1 MVVRNEDVLPHRSA
15 PAPVW
20 SGVLRFLI
28 PLVLSMLMTLLA
40 APAEADDRGPLI
52 LSGPAD
58 IDMLARHFEYVLDHD
73 WTLEVDDF
81 VEPAAVAMQPLPGPV
96 PDFGYTPAR
105 IWLRVDVA
113 NRTADTKDW
122 SFFVHANF
130 TQRIAV
136 YRIGAGGESVTL
148 LDLDTQSPFTARPV
162 DYPQM
167 VAPFALAPGE
177 AATLLVAYYSQ
188 GASRLPM
195 SVETPESFAVQARL
209 NAAKNYVFYGMM
221 GILIAAALLALVMF
235 RQMVFAAYAAYLL
248 SVFLYVAHA
257 DGIAFQYLWPY
268 WPGFNSMASVVVGS
282 GVMVFGGL
290 FAMAILQTAVHHPR
304 MHRVLQTVVGSVLLL
319 DVVLWAIDPQLLK
332 RLLVIMISITT
343 MTLLVAG
350 LVAARTRF
358 REVRFYVLGWLATV
372 IPSGLFTARHTFGL
386 EPERFNLYDAVRIA
400 LVFEAMMM
408 GLAIVDRFN
417 QLRQSRRLALEENLA
432 EARRNLALGER
443 LALLEERYAQ
453 ARALERRRAESAMD
467 TAHDL
472 RQPMH
477 ALRLSVRQMFLDQ
490 ADRNMDAAQ
499 IEAALD
505 YMERL
510 VAERLVDDGDT
521 VSADRPFPPGGE
533 SEPAAPA
540 HGAEP
545 GEPGLHDVL
554 RGTAD
559 MFASEAQARGIELRL
574 VLAAP
579 DAAVAAYPLMRIVA
593 NLVSNA
599 IKYTPE
605 GRVVIGLRRHG
616 PGHRVEIHDTGPGLS
631 GTVFEDALNRGR
643 RLERDRSTAEGSG
656 LGLAVVRETA
666 AAHGWRVTACDGRR
680 TGASIRIELSGGPA
694 RVIEPEFPAGE
705 PTFRGVAPARRDDG
719 AATAAPLPAPAATA

>member
-1 MVVRNEDVLPHRSA
+1 
-15 PAPVW
+15 
-20 SGVLRFLI
+20 
-28 PLVLSMLMTLLA
+28 
-40 APAEADDRGPLI
+40 
-52 LSGPAD
+52 
-58 IDMLARHFEYVLDHD
+58 MLAHHFEYVLDRD
-73 WTLEVDDF
+73 WALEVDDF
-81 VEPAAVAMQPLPGPV
+81 AGPSSVAMQPLPGPV

-105 IWLRVDVA
+105 IWLRLDVI
-113 NRTADTKDW
+113 NGTAGTNDW

-130 TQRIAV
+130 TQRIAIH
-136 YRIGAGGESVTL
+136 RIGAGGDVATL
-148 LDLDTQSPFTARPV
+148 LDLDTQSPFGARPV

-167 VAPFALAPGE
+167 VAPFVLAPGE

-209 NAAKNYVFYGMM
+209 NAAKNHVFYGMM
-221 GILIAAALLALVMF
+221 GILIAAAALALVMF

-257 DGIAFQYLWPY
+257 DGIAFQSIWPH
-268 WPGFNSMASVVVGS
+268 WPAFNSMASVVVGS

-290 FAMAILQTAVHHPR
+290 FAMAILQTAVHHPI
-304 MHRVLQTVVGSVLLL
+304 MHRILQTVVGSVLLL

-372 IPSGLFTARHTFGL
+372 IPSGLFTARHTFGI
-386 EPERFNLYDAVRIA
+386 ETERFNLYDAVRVA

-417 QLRQSRRLALEENLA
+417 QLRQSRRLALEESLA
-432 EARRNLALGER
+432 QARRNLALGER

-453 ARALERRRAESAMD
+453 ARAMERRRAESAMD

-477 ALRLSVRQMFLDQ
+477 ALRLSVRQMFT
-490 ADRNMDAAQ
+490 DRAAKDADAAQ
-499 IEAALD
+499 IESALD

-510 VAERLVDDGDT
+510 VAERLVDDGDA
-521 VSADRPFPPGGE
+521 ADRPSPLGGE
-533 SEPAAPA
+533 AEPAAPA
-540 HGAEP
+540 
-545 GEPGLHDVL
+545 EPGLHDVL
-554 RGTAD
+554 RGIAD
-559 MFASEAQARGIELRL
+559 MFASEAQARGLELRL

-579 DAAVAAYPLMRIVA
+579 DAGVAAYPLMRIAA

-599 IKYTPE
+599 IKYTRQ

-616 PGHRVEIHDTGPGLS
+616 TGHRVEIHDTGPGLS
-631 GTVFEDALNRGR
+631 GTVFEEALNRGH
-643 RLERDRSTAEGSG
+643 RLERDRAEAEGSG

-680 TGASIRIELSGGPA
+680 TGASIRIELNGAAA
-694 RVIEPEFPAGE
+694 RVPSQSLVPETFVRKTEP
-705 PTFRGVAPARRDDG
+705 APIG
-719 AATAAPLPAPAATA
+719 SVAATGIPPISVRPTA